1 MPPSLSDPRVLRELL
16 QRHGLRLSKG
26 LGQNFLINPSVCP
39 RMAAACGAEG
49 CAGVLEVGPGVG
61 VLTRE
66 LSSTAKKV
74 VSVELDHRLL
84 PVLEE
89 TLSDCTNVEIV
100 QGDILKLDLH
110 RLIEEKLS
118 GGPVC
123 VCANLPYYITS
134 PVIMALLEGGLPL
147 TAVTVMVQ
155 KEAAKRICAL
165 PGTREAGAIS
175 AAVRYYSEPRILF
188 PVSRGSFLPAPEAV
202 SVSVHYRSRPQVLFQ
217 VGRGSFMP
225 PPNVDSSVIRFDML
239 PEPPVR
245 VRNEDILFKVA
256 RGAFVQRRKTAA
268 NSLSGALRLPKG
280 LIEGRLTEAGIPIN
294 ARAEQLTLA
303 QFGTLSDAL
312 CDDIYGG

>member
-1 MPPSLSDPRVLRELL
+1 M
-16 QRHGLRLSKG
+16 
-26 LGQNFLINPSVCP
+26 
-39 RMAAACGAEG
+39 
-49 CAGVLEVGPGVG
+49 GPGVG

-134 PVIMALLEGGLPL
+134 PAIMALLEGGLPL

-155 KEAAKRICAL
+155 KEAAARLCAP
-165 PGTREAGAIS
+165 PGVRECG
-175 AAVRYYSEPRILF
+175 
-188 PVSRGSFLPAPEAV
+188 AV

-256 RGAFVQRRKTAA
+256 RGAFAQRRKTAA

-280 LIEGRLTEAGIPIN
+280 LIEGRLAQAGIPIN

-303 QFGTLSDAL
+303 QFGTLSEIGRAHV
-312 CDDIYGG
+312 

>member
-1 MPPSLSDPRVLRELL
+1 MPPSLSDPRALRELL

-155 KEAAKRICAL
+155 KEAAARLCAL
-165 PGTREAGAIS
+165 PGVRECG
-175 AAVRYYSEPRILF
+175 
-188 PVSRGSFLPAPEAV
+188 AV

-280 LIEGRLTEAGIPIN
+280 LIEGRLAEAGIPIN

-312 CDDIYGG
+312 CDDIYRG

>member
-123 VCANLPYYITS
+123 VCANLPHYITL

-147 TAVTVMVQ
+147 TAVSVMVQ
-155 KEAAKRICAL
+155 KEAAARLCAP
-165 PGTREAGAIS
+165 PGVRECG
-175 AAVRYYSEPRILF
+175 
-188 PVSRGSFLPAPEAV
+188 AV

>member
-155 KEAAKRICAL
+155 KEAAARLCAP
-165 PGTREAGAIS
+165 PGVRECG
-175 AAVRYYSEPRILF
+175 
-188 PVSRGSFLPAPEAV
+188 AV

-239 PEPPVR
+239 PEPPIR

-256 RGAFVQRRKTAA
+256 RGAFAQRRKTAA

-312 CDDIYGG
+312 CDDIYRG

>member
-155 KEAAKRICAL
+155 KEAAARLCAP
-165 PGTREAGAIS
+165 PGVRECG
-175 AAVRYYSEPRILF
+175 
-188 PVSRGSFLPAPEAV
+188 AV

-256 RGAFVQRRKTAA
+256 RGAFAQRRKTAA

-280 LIEGRLTEAGIPIN
+280 LIEGRLAQAGIPIN

-312 CDDIYGG
+312 CDDIYRG

>member
-1 MPPSLSDPRVLRELL
+1 MPPSLSDPRALRELL

-155 KEAAKRICAL
+155 KEAAARLCAP
-165 PGTREAGAIS
+165 PGVRECG
-175 AAVRYYSEPRILF
+175 
-188 PVSRGSFLPAPEAV
+188 AV

-312 CDDIYGG
+312 CDDIYRG